1 MKRFRFTL
9 QALLTVR
16 QRTEQ
21 QALEEYAA
29 VLLELRK
36 TADQVKA
43 LQREHADWRR
53 YWHDQVAQPQAAA
66 ELVQWQACGR
76 QIATRLQR
84 AEAVHRNAQAQCRSA
99 LEKMLLARRDR
110 EAVEAHWSRQREL
123 FKRELGRL
131 EQQSLDEMAQRCE
144 SLVTSCA
151 RPELRYG

>member
-43 LQREHADWRR
+43 LHREHADWRR
-53 YWHDQVAQPQAAA
+53 YWHDQVTQPQAAA
-66 ELVQWQACGR
+66 ELVRWQDCGR
-76 QIATRLQR
+76 QIAARLQR
-84 AEAVHRNAQAQCRSA
+84 AEAVHRSAQAQCRSA

-110 EAVEAHWSRQREL
+110 EAVETHWQRQREL

-131 EQQSLDEMAQRCE
+131 EQRDLDEIAQRCE
-144 SLVTSCA
+144 PLVTSCA